1 MNLLETLTREITRQ
15 TAALEL
21 IAEKLPNM
29 RELAAMLSSVGLLAD
44 EPRGDDE
51 VELRNAVTTTA
62 REYADALLAELE
74 TNQNA

>member
-44 EPRGDDE
+44 GPRGDDE